1 MEDLQ
6 TIKLDIELV
15 RASHVIDVLKI
26 LHIFVNIITCE
37 TSNTAL
43 EFDAIVT
50 S

>member
-26 LHIFVNIITCE
+26 LHIFVKPQTQPWN
-37 TSNTAL
+37 L
-43 EFDAIVT
+43 LPL
-50 S
+50 